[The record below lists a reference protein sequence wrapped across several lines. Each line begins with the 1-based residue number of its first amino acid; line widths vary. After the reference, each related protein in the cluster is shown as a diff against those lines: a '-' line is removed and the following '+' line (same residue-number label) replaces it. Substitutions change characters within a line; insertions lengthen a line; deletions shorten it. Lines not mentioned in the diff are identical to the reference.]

1 MGNKNSFIFEI
12 LFAFAFIFTPMITF
26 AQWPIT
32 ADPSLAQNGL
42 EDRSD
47 GKSNHTL
54 QSTNS
59 TLHLYN
65 PP

>member
-1 MGNKNSFIFEI
+1 MGNKNWFIFEI
-12 LFAFAFIFTPMITF
+12 LITFAFIFTPIIAF

-42 EDRSD
+42 DDRSD

-54 QSTNS
+54 RSTNG

>member
-12 LFAFAFIFTPMITF
+12 LIAFAFIFTPIITF

-42 EDRSD
+42 EDSYD

-54 QSTNS
+54 RSNNS
-59 TLHLYN
+59 TIHLYS

>member
-12 LFAFAFIFTPMITF
+12 LIAFAFIFTPIITF

-42 EDRSD
+42 EDRYD

-54 QSTNS
+54 RSTNS

>member
-1 MGNKNSFIFEI
+1 MGNKNWFIFEI
-12 LFAFAFIFTPMITF
+12 LIALVIIFTPMITF

-42 EDRSD
+42 EDHSD
-47 GKSNHTL
+47 GKGNHTL
-54 QSTNS
+54 RSTNS
-59 TLHLYN
+59 TIHLYN